1 MGISDNL
8 TKYRGITHNGLVP
21 HAGGEAILPAAYQ
34 LVGVWKGRSN
44 GLLFKIQWSVYIV
57 ALYSYKK

>member
-21 HAGGEAILPAAYQ
+21 HAGGVAILPAAYQ
-34 LVGVWKGRSN
+34 MVGVWKGRSEWFT
-44 GLLFKIQWSVYIV
+44 LQDTVECI
-57 ALYSYKK
+57 YSCSI